1 MSVETSLIH
10 ADGFEELTSAI
21 AFTAER
27 SVEADFVIASLVFKN
42 PAYRECTAV
51 EQDGNIQTETVSHA
65 ASGLPL
71 FERKSVIDD
80 EGADQTMT
88 VTLFPMGHSGA
99 FGNRNIVLSSTG
111 VTLQESGVHG
121 TRNTV
126 LPKLHHEHLSR
137 LLIRLSGLENE

>member
-10 ADGFEELTSAI
+10 ADGFEKLSSAI

-27 SVEADFVIASLVFKN
+27 SVDADFDIASLLFKN
-42 PAYRECTAV
+42 PAYRECIAV
-51 EQDGNIQTETVSHA
+51 EQNGNIQTETVSHA
-65 ASGLPL
+65 ASGIPL
-71 FERKSVIDD
+71 FERKSLIDD
-80 EGADQTMT
+80 EGTDQTMT

-111 VTLQESGVHG
+111 ITLQESGVHG
-121 TRNTV
+121 IRDTV
-126 LPKLHHEHLSR
+126 FPKLQHEHLSR